1 MSKAKPMIFSVQSSS
16 NYSHKPY
23 NRSTHRGCRRIERMP
38 KRSSL
43 VINKNNGCECSRQI
57 SLNLVLN
64 KKKQDGLYALFLES
78 KIKFYR
84 ECVGIGLTTKFMDS
98 LFEHFIHKQR
108 ECKSTH

>member
-1 MSKAKPMIFSVQSSS
+1 MNFSGRS
-16 NYSHKPY
+16 NSNHSHHYSQY
-23 NRSTHRGCRRIERMP
+23 IHRNDTIRAP

-43 VINKNNGCECSRQI
+43 VINNGCTHSRQI

-64 KKKQDGLYALFLES
+64 QEKQDGLYALFLES

-98 LFEHFIHKQR
+98 LFEHFIHKQKHS
-108 ECKSTH
+108 KSIH